1 MKLTHLISGIAALS
15 MILMNF
21 GARPAQAAPVKITL
35 WHIATGDDPFHPIL
49 QGAID
54 RFNASHSDVR
64 FDAKAIKN
72 EDFKNQLPAA
82 ISDNTQPDVF
92 QTWGGG
98 LLQSFEEAGVVRDI
112 PELNS
117 DAGKKFA
124 PGALAPSTFNG
135 KHYAIPANLA
145 GVFLWYNEDLF
156 KSHNVQLPTT
166 WSQFIAACQTFKAAG
181 IIPVALGN
189 KDKWPGGF
197 WMDYLVSRIGGPDAF
212 MKAFSR
218 APGSSFADPVFVQA
232 GAKIQEAARA
242 GCFEDNPDA
251 MNYGDTQPLVGKGQV
266 AMQLQGDWNLGG
278 LKQANN
284 DLTQRSIKVLPFP
297 AVEGGSGDPKVI
309 VGGTGQAFAISAK
322 APAETAGALIE
333 LLSSPEFGSA
343 VAAGGFIPALVGYD
357 QQIQDP
363 ITRQMAKMLA
373 ETPYVQLYYDQFLP
387 PALSQAHLDTT
398 QQLINLSISPED
410 AAQKMEA
417 AASSELGNGGEQFTG
432 SSLRTLAQA
441 RGIYVGA
448 AVAITPLRYEPRYT
462 EALKREFNMITAE
475 NAMKIAAIRP
485 NRQTFNFKDADAILS
500 FAQANQMQVRGHTLV
515 WHKDLPGW
523 LTGGNFSRDELMII
537 LKEHIQTVVGH
548 YKGRILA
555 WDVVNEAVDE
565 NGAPRDSLWRRVI
578 GPDYI
583 EMAFRWAHE
592 ADPQALLFYNDYG
605 GEGLGPKSDAIY
617 GLAQDLVKRGVPING
632 VGLQMHVTL
641 GKAPKPEDVKANIE
655 RLSALDLQIHITELD
670 VDIRDGT
677 GTTAQRLAAQA
688 NVYRDVANV
697 CLGSPACKALV
708 MWGFTDRYTWIG
720 NMPLPFDKSYRPKPA
735 YVALVEAFTRT

>member
-1 MKLTHLISGIAALS
+1 MKITHLISVIAALT
-15 MILMNF
+15 MTLAAY
-21 GARPAQAAPVKITL
+21 GLHPAQATPVKITL
-35 WHIATGDDPFHPIL
+35 WHIATEGDPFRPML

-54 RFNASHSDVR
+54 RFNASHNDVQ
-64 FDAKAIKN
+64 FDAQAIKN

-82 ISDNTQPDVF
+82 ISDDTQPDVF

-98 LLQSFEEAGVVRDI
+98 LLQSFVEAGVVREI
-112 PELNS
+112 PELS
-117 DAGKKFA
+117 GDAGKKFV

-135 KHYAIPANLA
+135 KHYAVPANLA

-156 KSHNVQLPTT
+156 KSHNIQLPAT
-166 WSQFIAACQTFKAAG
+166 WSQFIAACRAFKAAG

-212 MKAFSR
+212 MKAFNR
-218 APGSSFADPVFVQA
+218 IPGSSFANPVFVQA
-232 GAKIQEAARA
+232 GAKIQEAVKA
-242 GCFEDNPDA
+242 GCFEDNPNG
-251 MNYGDTQPLVGKGQV
+251 MNYGDTQALVGKNQV

-278 LKQANN
+278 LKQVNN
-284 DLTQRSIKVLPFP
+284 DLTQRSIKTLPFP
-297 AVEGGSGDPKVI
+297 VVEGGSGDPKVM

-322 APAETAGALIE
+322 APAETAGALID
-333 LLSSPEFGSA
+333 LLSAPEFGTA
-343 VAAGGFIPALVGYD
+343 VADGGFIPALVGYD
-357 QQIQDP
+357 QQIKDS
-363 ITRQMAKMLA
+363 IARQMAKTLA

-387 PALSQAHLDTT
+387 PALAQAHLDTT
-398 QQLINLSISPED
+398 QQLFDQSISPED
-410 AAQKMEA
+410 AAKKMEA
-417 AASSELGNGGEQFTG
+417 AASSELGNTGEQFSG
-432 SSLRTLAQA
+432 SSLRTLAQT
-441 RGIYVGA
+441 RGVYVGA
-448 AVAITPLRYEPRYT
+448 AVAITPLRFEPRYT
-462 EALKREFNMITAE
+462 DALKREFNMITPE
-475 NAMKIAAIRP
+475 NVMKIAAIRP
-485 NRQTFNFKDADAILS
+485 NRQTFNFNDADAVVN

-515 WHKDLPGW
+515 WYKDLPGW
-523 LTGGNFSRDELMII
+523 LAGGNFSRDDLINI
-537 LKEHIQTVVGH
+537 LREHIQTVVGH

-555 WDVVNEAVDE
+555 WDVVNEAVDDS
-565 NGAPRDSLWRRVI
+565 GALRDSLWMRVI

-605 GEGLGPKSDAIY
+605 GEGLGKKSDAIY
-617 GLAQDLVKRGVPING
+617 GLVQDLLKRGVPING

-641 GKAPKPEDVKANIE
+641 AKVPKPDEMKANID
-655 RLSALDLQIHITELD
+655 RLAALGLQIHVTELD

-677 GTTAQRLAAQA
+677 GNTAQRLAAQA
-688 NVYRDVANV
+688 SVYRDVATT

-735 YVALVEAFTRT
+735 YMALVEAFTRT